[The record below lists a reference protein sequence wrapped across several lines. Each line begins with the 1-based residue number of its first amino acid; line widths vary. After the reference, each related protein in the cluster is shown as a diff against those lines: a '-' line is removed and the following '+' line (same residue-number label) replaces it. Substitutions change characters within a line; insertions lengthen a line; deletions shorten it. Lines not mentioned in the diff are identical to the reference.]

1 MNETNF
7 ENDLRADDLFIESDM
22 RDEVRLDGA
31 SPDDVP
37 VWIENEDGSG
47 QWSDGWV
54 GDDEFEPEYPSDDD
68 TFFCYEDGDEW
79 LGTGG
84 EFETGD
90 WIGPSDAD
98 PGL

>member
-54 GDDEFEPEYPSDDD
+54 GDDD